1 MNKQTR
7 TPLLHQLY
15 HRYLSDQD
23 TEAFGSRV
31 AGRYGIGTLER
42 LAAAGDRMA
51 RRAAVLALSLIGD
64 YQSNAVLGRAL
75 GDRDRGV
82 RMLAENGICALWG
95 RVGTAPQREQLQT
108 IMQLNSQSHRFQQA
122 VDAASRLINDAP
134 WMAEAWNQRAI
145 AWFHLGRFSE
155 SIKDCTQALEI
166 NPYHFAAA
174 SGMAQCHLQL
184 NNRTA
189 ALECFRR
196 ALALNPNLEGVRA
209 QVLYLERTL
218 KSQG

>member
-1 MNKQTR
+1 MNERTR
-7 TPLLHQLY
+7 TPLLHRLY
-15 HRYLSDQD
+15 HRYLTDQD
-23 TEAFGSRV
+23 TAAFGQHV
-31 AGRYGIGTLER
+31 AARYGMGTLER
-42 LAAAGDRMA
+42 LATAGDRMA
-51 RRAAVLALSLIGD
+51 RRAAILALSLLAD

-82 RMLAENGICALWG
+82 RMLAENGIRTLWC
-95 RVGTAPQREQLQT
+95 RIGTVEQRQQLEAIIGMNT
-108 IMQLNSQSHRFQQA
+108 ARHHFQQA
-122 VDAASRLINDAP
+122 AEAASRLINEAP
-134 WMAEAWNQRAI
+134 WIAEAWNQRAI
-145 AWFHLGRFSE
+145 AWFHLGRFNE
-155 SIKDCTQALEI
+155 SVSDCLQALEI

-184 NNRTA
+184 NNRTG

-196 ALALNPNLEGVRA
+196 ALGLNPNLEGVRA